1 MRRLLSISLITLALV
16 VGVAGVAPAAHAVG
30 KGEKCGAVSST
41 KTDKCDTGLVCYGDN
56 KSTDNDTTITYTQG
70 TCMTEEDA
78 DAAIDAAAKKQTEE
92 DSYTML
98 SKAFDW
104 VMMKIMSLFAWLLG
118 VAALTLNYAVF
129 YTVVTAGKYVNELS
143 AVGITWTIMR
153 DIGNIMLIFGFL
165 AVGISVILNSEWYG
179 GGKKMLPML
188 LAAAVFI
195 NFSLFFTEA
204 VIDVGNLF
212 ATQIYTQINGGKLPD
227 PSTEIKNEGIS
238 NKIMSKLNLQD
249 LYGAAT
255 ESKKVFKDGS
265 PWYLGFMGIL
275 LFIVTAF
282 VMFALAFILIFRFIA
297 LIFLIVIAPIGFAG
311 FAIPQL
317 ASIAKKWWD
326 TLVDQTITAPVL
338 MLLLYIALK
347 VITDENF
354 LSVSGNS
361 KGLGWTNF
369 LNGTPTGIGVFAS
382 MLLSFLVAM
391 GLLLAVVIIA
401 KKLSAFGAA
410 GATKLAGKLSFG
422 ATAWA
427 GRRTVGRVATAASVR
442 FKSSKYARS
451 GMGRVFAGGLEKVAG
466 GSFDVR
472 GVKAFGGLKGM
483 GVEAGDAQEGG
494 YAKIRKD
501 ATEVRTKYA
510 KTLELTPEEEERVKQ
525 LENDQK
531 MLDKNIKETND
542 EISEINSEIKQAQKD
557 GKDTTQL
564 KARKRSMES
573 LKEVQE
579 KRKEVLDTKTALAK
593 NAAQVEYAEKIE
605 KWSTIG
611 GPESMTGKV
620 LSVPYSL
627 MVGSAANKDASK
639 KILKEAK
646 KSKSDK
652 DLETLKKILED
663 SEKKS
668 PGGAEK
674 KEKKEIEPEKAPGT

>member
-16 VGVAGVAPAAHAVG
+16 VGAAGVAPAAHAVG

-143 AVGITWTIMR
+143 AIGITWTIMR

-195 NFSLFFTEA
+195 NFSLFFTEV

-238 NKIMSKLNLQD
+238 NKILSKLNLQD

-255 ESKKVFKDGS
+255 ESKKVFKDGA

-317 ASIAKKWWD
+317 SSIEKKWRD
-326 TLVDQTITAPVL
+326 TLVEQTITAPVL

-422 ATAWA
+422 AVAFA
-427 GRRTVGRVATAASVR
+427 GRHTVGGISNHLARKV
-442 FKSSKYARS
+442 SSSSWGGSER
-451 GMGRVFAGGLEKVAG
+451 GRLVAGGLNRIGKS
-466 GSFDVR
+466 SFDVR
-472 GVKAFGGLKGM
+472 GITAGGGLKGI
-483 GVEAGDAQEGG
+483 GVDAGDSQKGG
-494 YAKIRKD
+494 FKAYRDKIIKSREDYADSLTGRKQ
-501 ATEVRTKYA
+501 TK
-510 KTLELTPEEEERVKQ
+510 E
-525 LENDQK
+525 
-531 MLDKNIKETND
+531 
-542 EISEINSEIKQAQKD
+542 
-557 GKDTTQL
+557 
-564 KARKRSMES
+564 ES
-573 LKEVQE
+573 L
-579 KRKEVLDTKTALAK
+579 
-593 NAAQVEYAEKIE
+593 
-605 KWSTIG
+605 
-611 GPESMTGKV
+611 
-620 LSVPYSL
+620 SL
-627 MVGSAANKDASK
+627 
-639 KILKEAK
+639 
-646 KSKSDK
+646 
-652 DLETLKKILED
+652 
-663 SEKKS
+663 
-668 PGGAEK
+668 
-674 KEKKEIEPEKAPGT
+674 